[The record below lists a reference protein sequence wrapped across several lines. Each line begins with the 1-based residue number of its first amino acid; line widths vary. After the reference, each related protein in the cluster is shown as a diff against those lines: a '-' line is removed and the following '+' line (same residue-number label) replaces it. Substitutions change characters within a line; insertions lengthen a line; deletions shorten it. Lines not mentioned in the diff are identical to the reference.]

1 MQIPLRNYGFQGV
14 FHMGDVDSVC
24 ERAMN
29 HLDLLNV
36 AFSFPMEILVNHPP
50 VITIFIGGML
60 TIPSH
65 GRFMA
70 LFDPHYSQLA
80 SQM

>member
-1 MQIPLRNYGFQGV
+1 
-14 FHMGDVDSVC
+14 MGDVDSVC

-50 VITIFIGGML
+50 VITIFIGGMFMSVYHPPNGYCIIVL
-60 TIPSH
+60 TTIYLYI
-65 GRFMA
+65 GGIW
-70 LFDPHYSQLA
+70 
-80 SQM
+80 